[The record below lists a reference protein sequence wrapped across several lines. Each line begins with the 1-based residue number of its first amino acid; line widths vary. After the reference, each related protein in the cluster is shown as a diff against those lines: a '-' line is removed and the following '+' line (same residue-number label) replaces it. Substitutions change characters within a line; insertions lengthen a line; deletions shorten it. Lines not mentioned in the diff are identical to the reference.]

1 MTILSI
7 AASIIVAATTALF
20 AFSVAAPR
28 NAAPAEPPA
37 PSPHRRADQRGI
49 TLQTLI
55 IMAVLVLVAT
65 GVSVVLVGVTRGAN
79 DGLENAGQT
88 SSEAKCEPWELY
100 DPNYATAGI
109 GSPTGKGG
117 VWSSGIGCI
126 RVCYARFDQG
136 QRDPGVPGGTLVHD
150 RILSY
155 EDEASMPRGVTFTVA
170 SLEFSRPERIIEPI
184 APSGL
189 PNQAAATT
197 NTAILTIGG
206 SQEYEDYPGDDFR
219 AFRII
224 GLVSPTPFSFTQV
237 ITDPSEVNDPIP
249 IGDLEIR
256 VATDLRSCVL
266 WDPAT
271 GKEIFRSQGTI

>member
-7 AASIIVAATTALF
+7 AASSIVVAAAALF
-20 AFSVAAPR
+20 ARSVAAPR
-28 NAAPAEPPA
+28 NAASLEPPA

-88 SSEAKCEPWELY
+88 SSEAKCEPWEIY
-100 DPNYATAGI
+100 DEGYAASGI
-109 GSPTGKGG
+109 GGAPGRGG
-117 VWSSGIGCI
+117 VRSSGIGCI
-126 RVCYARFDQG
+126 RACFIRFGPG
-136 QRDPGVPGGTLVHD
+136 QQNPISSSYPKVLT
-150 RILSY
+150 Y
-155 EDEASMPRGVTFTVA
+155 EDEAMTR
-170 SLEFSRPERIIEPI
+170 
-184 APSGL
+184 PSGL
-189 PNQAAATT
+189 VLKSYGSIEFYRGEDKLRQPRAAEPGP
-197 NTAILTIGG
+197 LTPPGTFTEGIFPVV
-206 SQEYEDYPGDDFR
+206 SHQEYDPLPY
-219 AFRII
+219 
-224 GLVSPTPFSFTQV
+224 SPPIQGVTLELLSSFTRRITEV
-237 ITDPSEVNDPIP
+237 IPNPSLESDPIP

-256 VATDLRSCVL
+256 VASDLRSCVL